1 MTSRGPRKNAIR
13 IGFWVALFACGAQ
26 IACGWDPSKPFERES
41 PVVNKALV
49 ELDAEAGAPTAAD
62 LLEGY
67 LNTGACAESNIGIPK
82 TLGDKPNGAFDLG
95 IALFRIGESFGARFG
110 DEEAPKTPSAAPPM
124 PSPLGSAAPPSADG
138 LRASHI
144 ECALRI
150 VRAVADDPK
159 QAVELRAR
167 ARYLEGNLLFM
178 DAKYKEAVEA
188 YDKALVLAPGIP
200 EAGIDAQAGTRMGD
214 PVGLDAAWN
223 RAVALRRIEDKKD
236 AGNDS
241 GDDSGQDA
249 SPGDGGQDGSPPDSG
264 KDGGGDGGAD
274 GGKDGGG
281 NDGGKDGGGGNDGG
295 QDAGQDAAPPPPPK
309 PQQDDAGAPP
319 PPERSQDEKLLDQ
332 LENAPTVQREAARRQ
347 KRGVKVRG
355 SEDK

>member
-1 MTSRGPRKNAIR
+1 MSRGPRKNAIR
-13 IGFWVALFACGAQ
+13 IGFWAAVLTCGAQ
-26 IACGWDPSKPFERES
+26 LACGWDPSKPFERES
-41 PVVNKALV
+41 PVVNRAIS
-49 ELDAEAGAPTAAD
+49 ELDAEAGAANAAE

-67 LNTGACAESNIGIPK
+67 LSTGACAESNIGTPK
-82 TLGDKPNGAFDLG
+82 TLSLRPNGAFDLG

-110 DEEAPKTPSAAPPM
+110 DEESTKPPTPAPAPA
-124 PSPLGSAAPPSADG
+124 PLGSSAPPSADG

-150 VRAVADDPK
+150 VRAVADDTTQP
-159 QAVELRAR
+159 VDLRAR

-178 DAKYKEAVEA
+178 DTKYKEAVAA

-200 EAGIDAQAGTRMGD
+200 EGGVDAHAGPRLGD

-236 AGNDS
+236 AGQDS
-241 GDDSGQDA
+241 GD
-249 SPGDGGQDGSPPDSG
+249 DGGQDGSPPDSG
-264 KDGGGDGGAD
+264 QDGGPPDSGKDGGGDAGGD

-281 NDGGKDGGGGNDGG
+281 DSGKDGGDDGNKDGGKD
-295 QDAGQDAAPPPPPK
+295 AESPPPPPK
-309 PQQDDAGAPP
+309 PQEDAGAPP
-319 PPERSQDEKLLDQ
+319 PQQERSQDEKLLDQ

>member
-1 MTSRGPRKNAIR
+1 MTHPRKNAIR
-13 IGFWVALFACGAQ
+13 YGFWLALFACGAQ

-41 PVVNKALV
+41 PTVNKALV
-49 ELDAEAGAPTAAD
+49 ELDAEAGAPSAAD

-67 LNTGACAESNIGIPK
+67 LGTGACAESNIGVPK
-82 TLGDKPNGAFDLG
+82 TLGDKSNGAFDLG

-110 DEEAPKTPSAAPPM
+110 DEEAPKAQGPTPL
-124 PSPLGSAAPPSADG
+124 PSPLGSSAPPSADG

-159 QAVELRAR
+159 QPVELRAR
-167 ARYLEGNLLFM
+167 AHYLEGNLLFM

-200 EAGIDAQAGTRMGD
+200 EAGIDAQGGVRTGD

-241 GDDSGQDA
+241 GDPDA
-249 SPGDGGQDGSPPDSG
+249 APNDGGQDGSPPPDGG
-264 KDGGGDGGAD
+264 KDGGGDGGGND
-274 GGKDGGG
+274 GGKDSGGDGGG
-281 NDGGKDGGGGNDGG
+281 NDGGKDGGGNDGG
-295 QDAGQDAAPPPPPK
+295 QDAAAPPPPPK
-309 PQQDDAGAPP
+309 PEQGDAGTPP

-347 KRGVKVRG
+347 RRGTKVRG